1 MSDHLYPANTG
12 PLKGLRVLDLTR
24 ILAGPTATQLLG
36 DLGADVV
43 KIERPGQGDD
53 TRTWGPPYLNDDK
66 GQPTAES
73 GYYLAANRNKRSL
86 TIDFTTQEGAVTLR
100 RLAAKADVLMENFK
114 LGGLAKYGLGYEDLK
129 EINPGLVYCS
139 ITGFGQTGPNAHRAG
154 YDIMV
159 QGYGGDMSITGEK
172 GGQPQKVGVAV
183 ADLIT
188 GMYSVTGILAALR
201 HRDATGEGQ
210 HIDIALVDSQV
221 SWLVNVGV
229 NYLLSGNVP
238 APAGNTHANIVPY
251 QVFATADSHIIIAVG
266 NDSQFAAFAG
276 ILGHPDLASDDRFR
290 TNPSRLKHRQ
300 IIVPLLE
307 ELIGTWRRDD
317 LLKACE
323 EKGVPAGPVHDM
335 ADVFTSD
342 QVRARDMKISMPYD
356 GAETGAVDLIG
367 NPLKLSATPVSYR
380 RPPPRCG
387 QHTEEVLEDWLKD

>member
-1 MSDHLYPANTG
+1 MSDDKFPANPG
-12 PLKGLRVLDLTR
+12 PLRGLRILDLTR

-53 TRTWGPPYLNDDK
+53 TRSWGPPYLSDDK
-66 GQPTAES
+66 RQPTTES

-86 TIDFTTQEGAVTLR
+86 ALDITTTEGAATLR
-100 RLAAKADVLMENFK
+100 RLAAKADVLIENFK
-114 LGGLAKYGLGYEDLK
+114 LGGLAKYGLGYDDLK
-129 EINPGLVYCS
+129 TVNPGLIYCS

-159 QGYGGDMSITGEK
+159 QGYGGYMSITGEK

-210 HIDIALVDSQV
+210 HIDIALVDAQV
-221 SWLVNVGV
+221 SWLANVGV

-238 APAGNTHANIVPY
+238 APMGNTHANIVPY
-251 QVFATADSHIIIAVG
+251 QVFATADSHVIIAVG
-266 NDSQFAAFAG
+266 NDSQFAAFAA
-276 ILGHPDLASDDRFR
+276 ILGRADLAADDRFR
-290 TNPSRLKHRQ
+290 TNPDRLRHREV
-300 IIVPLLE
+300 IVPLLE
-307 ELIGTWRRDD
+307 NLISQWARDD
-317 LLKACE
+317 LLQACE
-323 EKGVPAGPVHDM
+323 ERGVPAGPVHNM
-335 ADVFTSD
+335 AEVFASD
-342 QVRARDMKISMPYD
+342 QVKARKMKISMPYE
-356 GAETGAVDLIG
+356 GAEHGTVDLIG

-380 RPPPRCG
+380 HAPPRCG
-387 QHTEEVLEDWLKD
+387 EHTDDVLEDWLKE